1 MKISRLFQLGFL
13 SILAILPA
21 RALHAQI
28 EFGVKAGINV
38 SEMSADRFAPVNIG
52 GNRQYIRNFPR
63 KGINA
68 GVMLSIPLTKRWSL
82 QPEAVFSEQGA
93 TGKPQSQYL
102 VSATQ
107 AYQYNWLNFPVLLK
121 YTWKTGFFAE
131 TGPQVGLLLNAE
143 IAQTVVGANYISY
156 YNVNNQYKSIDLGWT
171 VGVGYMSPINLGF
184 DLRYTL
190 GLSNITNIS
199 AGETAPVQ
207 NGDLKNSVVQFGVF
221 FLFGKLRQQV
231 EP

>member
-1 MKISRLFQLGFL
+1 MKISRLFQSGFL
-13 SILAILPA
+13 SVFSILLAT
-21 RALHAQI
+21 ALHAQI
-28 EFGVKAGINV
+28 EFGIKTGLNV
-38 SEMSADRFAPVNIG
+38 SEMAAERFAPVNVG
-52 GNRQYIRNFPR
+52 GTPQYIRNFPR

-102 VSATQ
+102 VSATE

-121 YTWKTGFFAE
+121 YTWPTGLFAE

-143 IAQTVVGANYISY
+143 IAQTVVGAQYTSW
-156 YNVNNQYKSIDLGWT
+156 YNVNNQYKSIDLGWAF
-171 VGVGYMSPINLGF
+171 GIGYLSPINLGF
-184 DLRYTL
+184 NLRYTL
-190 GLSNITNIS
+190 GLSNFNSIA
-199 AGETAPVQ
+199 AGENAPVQ
-207 NGDLKNSVVQFGVF
+207 SGNLKNSVVQVGVF
-221 FLFGKLRQQV
+221 FLFGKPRLQV